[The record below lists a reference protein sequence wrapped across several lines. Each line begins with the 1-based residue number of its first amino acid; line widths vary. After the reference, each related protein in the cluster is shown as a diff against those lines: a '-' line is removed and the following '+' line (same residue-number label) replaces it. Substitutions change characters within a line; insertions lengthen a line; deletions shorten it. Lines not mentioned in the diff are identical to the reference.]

1 MNRVQSND
9 PADLHHYYW
18 NQRQVAQQAYLSKLS
33 GGSWSQPYWN
43 GWIPMTNS
51 LPKSPVAN
59 FENMNYGKDFF
70 QRYAQDGDS
79 GFFQRGFSHGTAFGG
94 AMPLNTFDE
103 QTNVVDYDTPVDST
117 ILPEEPL
124 EIPSAQPDATQLEE
138 EVVFNAEPQQRATHV
153 PPYSKLLV
161 QGLGKEE
168 DALYEEPFEIPKY
181 KGFLHKKE
189 KRFK

>member
-1 MNRVQSND
+1 MDRIQSSDPND
-9 PADLHHYYW
+9 LNHYYW

-33 GGSWSQPYWN
+33 GGSWSQPPWK
-43 GWIPMTNS
+43 GWKEMTNS
-51 LPKSPVAN
+51 LPKAPYGN
-59 FENMNYGKDFF
+59 FQNINYGNDFF
-70 QRYAQDGDS
+70 QRFGQDGDA
-79 GFFQRGFSHGTAFGG
+79 GFFQRGFSHGTPFGS

-103 QTNVVDYDTPVDST
+103 PTGQVDYEEPIDST

-138 EVVFNAEPQQRATHV
+138 EVVFNPEPQQRATHV

-168 DALYEEPFEIPKY
+168 DALYEEPFEMPKY